1 MTASP
6 SPAQGSQPLHASR
19 AHSFNAAAA
28 QYAANRPSYP
38 PALLDAVEELSGRRL
53 AGA

>member
-1 MTASP
+1 M
-6 SPAQGSQPLHASR
+6 SR

-38 PALLDAVEELSGRRL
+38 LALLDTAAPR
-53 AGA
+53 